1 MRMVLGLILRPI
13 VFIPLPR
20 VAAHAVT
27 VSATGGGGRGTEST
41 EDGVDEAA
49 VAALLGIDPGERLPP
64 IEVRI
69 VWVGGVS
76 VST

>member
-1 MRMVLGLILRPI
+1 MIRCPV
-13 VFIPLPR
+13 VFIQLPG
-20 VAAHAVT
+20 VADHMVI

-49 VAALLGIDPGERLPP
+49 VAALLGIDPGEPLPP
-64 IEVRI
+64 IEVCTA
-69 VWVGGVS
+69 WVGGVS